1 MSIRVGVIG
10 TGVMG
15 ADHVRN
21 LHSTVSG
28 ATVSVVADLD
38 QERAKSVASAV
49 GARWVTDPLKLI
61 NDAGVDAVVIASH
74 DSTHADLTLAAV
86 EAGKPVLCEKP
97 LAVTAEDCRLVAAA
111 ENPESP
117 LVSVGFMRRFDPGY
131 VALKAETHSGRIGD
145 PLIVHCSSRTVSAY
159 PGGSSESTVTNSA
172 IHELDI
178 VPWILNSPVVAA
190 SWHCGRSSSL
200 VTDRQDPQIIML
212 RTADGVL
219 TTVEVF
225 LNARYGY
232 DTRCEV
238 VGEIG
243 AARLAEPVVIHTDA
257 DRSHSYG
264 YAADWIP
271 RFAESYRR
279 QFQEWI
285 DALSTGRPST
295 LATAADGLRANLV
308 AAAVIKSMHS
318 AGTTVSVEPVGESF

>member
-117 LVSVGFMRRFDPGY
+117 L
-131 VALKAETHSGRIGD
+131 
-145 PLIVHCSSRTVSAY
+145 
-159 PGGSSESTVTNSA
+159 
-172 IHELDI
+172 
-178 VPWILNSPVVAA
+178 
-190 SWHCGRSSSL
+190 
-200 VTDRQDPQIIML
+200 
-212 RTADGVL
+212 
-219 TTVEVF
+219 
-225 LNARYGY
+225 
-232 DTRCEV
+232 
-238 VGEIG
+238 
-243 AARLAEPVVIHTDA
+243 
-257 DRSHSYG
+257 
-264 YAADWIP
+264 
-271 RFAESYRR
+271 
-279 QFQEWI
+279 
-285 DALSTGRPST
+285 
-295 LATAADGLRANLV
+295 
-308 AAAVIKSMHS
+308 
-318 AGTTVSVEPVGESF
+318 